1 VIRDWLIIAT
11 VIACLWGL
19 WLLLQF
25 TFDAIEQYHA
35 AWREAASKQD
45 GEASEAAEGTGSSDW

>member
-1 VIRDWLIIAT
+1 MLRDWLLIAT
-11 VIACLWGL
+11 AIACLWGL

-25 TFDAIEQYHA
+25 VFDCIEQYHA

-45 GEASEAAEGTGSSDW
+45 GEASKAAKGRGASS